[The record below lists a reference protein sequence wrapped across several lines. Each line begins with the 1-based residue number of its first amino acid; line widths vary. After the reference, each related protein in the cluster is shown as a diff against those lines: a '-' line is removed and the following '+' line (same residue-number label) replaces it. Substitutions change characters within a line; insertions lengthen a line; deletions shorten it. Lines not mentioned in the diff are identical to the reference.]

1 MIAVVIETAAIC
13 PTIRPVDRSAAMA
26 ADWSGAS
33 CRPAFRLAGEERP
46 VPRPITHADIASHA

>member
-26 ADWSGAS
+26 ADSGQ
-33 CRPAFRLAGEERP
+33 R
-46 VPRPITHADIASHA
+46 